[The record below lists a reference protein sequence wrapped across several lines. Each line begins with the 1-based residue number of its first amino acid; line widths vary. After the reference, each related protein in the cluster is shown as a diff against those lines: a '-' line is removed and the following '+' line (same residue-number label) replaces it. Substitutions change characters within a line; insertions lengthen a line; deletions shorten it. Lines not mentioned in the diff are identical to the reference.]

1 MPVATACGM
10 VNGPTRGYSR
20 HMNEHAVSTEAG
32 GYIFAFSISRMSL
45 RIAGLFAVS
54 AGVIIAVVAN
64 ATEPFRAPLGIA
76 LGVLAITLLIA
87 HVVNSSSRRQK
98 LEPAPT
104 TDIGDARTT
113 GYQVKVGKI
122 RSRKSVASELA
133 LLADLR
139 MKGALSD
146 EEFSAA
152 KRRILEG

>member
-10 VNGPTRGYSR
+10 VNEPTQGYSR

-45 RIAGLFAVS
+45 RIAGLFAVA

-104 TDIGDARTT
+104 TDTRAT

-122 RSRKSVASELA
+122 RGKKSVASELA

-139 MKGALSD
+139 MKGALSE

-152 KRRILEG
+152 KRRILDN